1 MPFRSY
7 VMDLSTESVPG
18 TYFAHKHIWLL
29 SKNLVT
35 ILLICKT
42 WIIPSLDIILKH
54 NHKFIQSIFI
64 HCFDV
69 AGGQIHDRVN
79 CFFNTVKNY
88 QRLIS
93 TF

>member
-1 MPFRSY
+1 MALTYKGRSEITEWSFICTPFREDERKLNYLDNMPFRSY

-54 NHKFIQSIFI
+54 NHKFI
-64 HCFDV
+64 
-69 AGGQIHDRVN
+69 
-79 CFFNTVKNY
+79 
-88 QRLIS
+88 
-93 TF
+93 